1 MDISTYKQVM
11 VIILLMSM
19 KTKQCGNLCVLLR
32 KRPETTAIGLVHD
45 LANLL
50 LQAYYRFDSSHLK
63 RDSTTGGSK
72 RASEKGHECVTNCPT
87 ACHRFDITK

>member
-50 LQAYYRFDSSHLK
+50 LQAYYRFDSSHL
-63 RDSTTGGSK
+63 GAGWN
-72 RASEKGHECVTNCPT
+72 RASENGQKCEIYYYKQTNK
-87 ACHRFDITK
+87 RFES